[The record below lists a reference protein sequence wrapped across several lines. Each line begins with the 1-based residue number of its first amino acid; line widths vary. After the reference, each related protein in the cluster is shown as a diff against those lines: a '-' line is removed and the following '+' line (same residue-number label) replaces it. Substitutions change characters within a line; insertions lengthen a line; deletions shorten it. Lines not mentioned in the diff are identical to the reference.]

1 MNCMVHGVTKSQTR
15 LSGLSL
21 ALLVTPVESSS
32 RNVDF
37 EGMLIQIGLRVPDA
51 QESVGSAH
59 L

>member
-1 MNCMVHGVTKSQTR
+1 MTER
-15 LSGLSL
+15 LSLS
-21 ALLVTPVESSS
+21 LLVTPVESSS

-51 QESVGSAH
+51 QKSVGSAP

>member
-1 MNCMVHGVTKSQTR
+1 MNCIVHGVTKSQTR

-51 QESVGSAH
+51 QESVGSAP